1 MTDSSVARGSS
12 SSDRLTL
19 KRCVRTAD
27 TTMMNASSDGRGQE
41 MARSTAILF
50 GAASLIT
57 AIGLELPHARQVDGA
72 GLAVVAAIA
81 GAIALALVCWRE
93 RIPAGAYPYVALSG
107 TILVSLGLFFNGE
120 RHGGPVGS
128 DEMFYLWVTL
138 WAAYYFTRRVLA
150 LQVAFILAAYAVTLA
165 LIHPGDAGMSRFI
178 SLGGLVIGAAIV
190 VRMLSERSERLMADL
205 REAALTDPLTRLA
218 NRRAL
223 ELAFGRE
230 AAREARTRRPFA
242 LLVLDLDHFKQ
253 LNDLQGHK
261 AGDRALVE
269 VADVL
274 RDHARG
280 VDVAARIGGDEFA
293 VLLSDTDS
301 AGMRDVMRRLDRALG
316 EHAHAADWPGAASF
330 GSAVSD
336 IDGTSMDALMRHAD
350 MRLYLAKREHHAR
363 SAYPETLREA
373 S

>member
-1 MTDSSVARGSS
+1 
-12 SSDRLTL
+12 
-19 KRCVRTAD
+19 
-27 TTMMNASSDGRGQE
+27 MNASGNGRGQE

-57 AIGLELPHARQVDGA
+57 AVGLGLPHAGQVDAA
-72 GLAVVAAIA
+72 GLAVVAAVA
-81 GAIALALVCWRE
+81 GAIALALAWWRE
-93 RIPAGAYPYVALSG
+93 RVPARAYPYLAIAG

-138 WAAYYFTRRVLA
+138 WAAYYFTRRVLT
-150 LQVAFILAAYAVTLA
+150 LQVAVILAAYAVTLT
-165 LIHPGDAGMSRFI
+165 LIHPGEAGTSRFI
-178 SLGGLVIGAAIV
+178 SLGGLVVGAAIV
-190 VRMLSERSERLMADL
+190 VRMLSERSERLVAEL
-205 REAALTDPLTRLA
+205 REAALTDPLTGLA

-230 AAREARTRRPFA
+230 AAREARTGRPFT
-242 LLVLDLDHFKQ
+242 LLVIDLDRFKL

-269 VADVL
+269 VAEVL
-274 RDHARG
+274 REHARG

-293 VLLSDTDS
+293 VLLSDTG
-301 AGMRDVMRRLDRALG
+301 APETLDVMRRLDTALSAR
-316 EHAHAADWPGAASF
+316 AHAAGWPGAASF

-350 MRLYLAKREHHAR
+350 MRLYSAKREHHSR
-363 SAYPETLREA
+363 SDFPGGLREA